1 MNQPPGAEGRDAG
14 DGRRRARAEEW
25 SALGLSAD
33 DQALLAQHREDW
45 PAVGPH
51 PDAPT
56 LWARIEA
63 ERDSGWRLP
72 LESGPRRGAVVRLAW
87 WQLVAQPGRL
97 VAPALAA
104 LLLIAGELFTSLL
117 PQRPIGLDLWAIMA
131 PWLGF
136 WAMGRR
142 GAAVTGVLDA
152 WTRIAPLSAGRA
164 RAARWVGAA
173 LTGVVALAIALGYGG
188 LADSAQLGPWAAA
201 AGVGFSASLALGL
214 ASSAL
219 LPPRRLNGALT
230 ALGVAN
236 GLAVVAALTA
246 GRPEW
251 VPVLALLRAPAAVWV
266 PVGAVVWAFGLWN
279 ARRVGGER
287 TP

>member
-14 DGRRRARAEEW
+14 DGRRRARTVEW
-25 SALGLSAD
+25 SALGLSAE
-33 DQALLAQHREDW
+33 DQALLAKHREEW
-45 PAVGPH
+45 PAVGPD
-51 PDAPT
+51 PDSTT

-63 ERDSGWRLP
+63 ERASGWRLP
-72 LESGPRRGAVVRLAW
+72 LEAGPRRGALVRLAW
-87 WQLVAQPGRL
+87 WQVVAQPGRL

-104 LLLIAGELFTSLL
+104 LLLIAGELFTTLL
-117 PQRPIGLDLWAIMA
+117 PHRPVGLDLWAIMA

-136 WAMGRR
+136 WAVGRG
-142 GAAVTGVLDA
+142 GAEVVGVVDA
-152 WTRIAPLSAGRA
+152 WTRIAPLSAARA
-164 RAARWVGAA
+164 RTARWVGAA

-188 LADSAQLGPWAAA
+188 LADTAQLGRWAAE

-214 ASSAL
+214 AGSAL

-236 GLAVVAALTA
+236 FLAVVIALTA

-251 VPVLALLRAPAAVWV
+251 VPVLALLRAPVAVWGPLGAAVL
-266 PVGAVVWAFGLWN
+266 AFGLWR
-279 ARRVGGER
+279 ARGAGGER
-287 TP
+287 TA

>member
-1 MNQPPGAEGRDAG
+1 MSEPPGRAGG
-14 DGRRRARAEEW
+14 DGRRSSGAQEW
-25 SALGLSAD
+25 SALGLSAE
-33 DQALLAQHREDW
+33 DQKILARHREDW
-45 PAVGPH
+45 PPVGPH
-51 PDAPT
+51 PEAAA

-63 ERDSGWRLP
+63 ARALGRPVL
-72 LESGPRRGAVVRLAW
+72 LEPAPRRSAVVRLAW

-97 VAPALAA
+97 LAPALAA
-104 LLLIAGELFTSLL
+104 GLLIAGELFASLL
-117 PQRPIGLDLWAIMA
+117 PHRPIGLDLWAIMA

-136 WAMGRR
+136 WAMGRP

-173 LTGVVALAIALGYGG
+173 LTGLLALAIALGYGG
-188 LADSAQLGPWAAA
+188 LADVAQLGPWAAV

-219 LPPRRLNGALT
+219 LPARRLNGVLT
-230 ALGVAN
+230 ALAVAN
-236 GLAVVAALTA
+236 LLAVLAAAAA

-251 VPVLALLRAPAAVWV
+251 VPVLALLRAPASWWVPMAAAVW
-266 PVGAVVWAFGLWN
+266 GLGLWQ
-279 ARRVGGER
+279 ASR
-287 TP
+287 TREDGLS

>member
-1 MNQPPGAEGRDAG
+1 MNQPPAADGRDAG
-14 DGRRRARAEEW
+14 DGRRRSRAEEW

-33 DQALLAQHREDW
+33 DQVLLAHHREDW
-45 PAVGPH
+45 PAPGQH
-51 PDAPT
+51 PDANA

-63 ERDSGWRLP
+63 ERAAAWQPP
-72 LESGPRRGAVVRLAW
+72 LEPEPGRGAVVRLAW
-87 WQLVAQPGRL
+87 WQLMAQPGRL
-97 VAPALAA
+97 LAPALAA
-104 LLLIAGELFTSLL
+104 LLLIAGELFATLL
-117 PQRPIGLDLWAIMA
+117 PHRPIGLDLWAIMA

-136 WAMGRR
+136 WAMGRS

-230 ALGVAN
+230 ALAGAN
-236 GLAVVAALTA
+236 LLAVLAAVIA

-251 VPVLALLRAPAAVWV
+251 VPVLALLRAPVAVWGPLGAAVL
-266 PVGAVVWAFGLWN
+266 GFGLWH
-279 ARRVGGER
+279 ARRVRGER
-287 TP
+287 TA